1 MYRCDSWTIKKVKHR
16 RIDAF
21 NVVLEKTPES
31 PLDTRK
37 SKQSTLNEIYT
48 ENSLEGLM
56 LKLQYFG
63 YLMRRTVKLGKTL
76 MLGKI
81 KGKRKR
87 GQQKM
92 KCLDAIVNSMDKSLS
107 KFWEIAKDREDW
119 HVLVHVLAK
128 NRHALVTE

>member
-1 MYRCDSWTIKKVKHR
+1 
-16 RIDAF
+16 
-21 NVVLEKTPES
+21 
-31 PLDTRK
+31 
-37 SKQSTLNEIYT
+37 
-48 ENSLEGLM
+48 M

-128 NRHALVTE
+128 N

>member
-107 KFWEIAKDREDW
+107 KF
-119 HVLVHVLAK
+119 
-128 NRHALVTE
+128 